1 MGPSKR
7 CATCGHDLSATDNP
21 LCSECGNPRDGLRF
35 TPSTSPRLRLLA
47 HAFQSLR
54 RAGKAFSASLI
65 ALLVVFL
72 IGLVRGV
79 VVSGPSDKG
88 SLQSAV
94 DTVTSTLLVTAVWV
108 MIALA
113 AFGFVRLWIGLAR
126 LRNSAGW
133 DEHLRSCASQSLAL
147 SIPVTA
153 VAGVLVA
160 LTPDWKT
167 ELAGFWF
174 GLFGSAALLA
184 QHLSL
189 ANLRAV
195 CERRQ
200 GWKASM
206 PGRVAITL
214 LVALTLAAAI
224 GNSPRDPL
232 LPPLA
237 LLVAVIGLGNQL
249 GKFAAIE
256 THVTALADEAE
267 RPASAPSARAD
278 LSPSGRGDPS

>member
-1 MGPSKR
+1 M
-7 CATCGHDLSATDNP
+7 
-21 LCSECGNPRDGLRF
+21 
-35 TPSTSPRLRLLA
+35 
-47 HAFQSLR
+47 
-54 RAGKAFSASLI
+54 
-65 ALLVVFL
+65 
-72 IGLVRGV
+72 RGI
-79 VVSGPSDKG
+79 VVSGQSDKG
-88 SLQSAV
+88 SLQGGV
-94 DTVTSTLLVTAVWV
+94 DTVTSTLLVTSVWV

-113 AFGFVRLWIGLAR
+113 AFGFARLWIGLAR

-147 SIPVTA
+147 SISATV

-167 ELAGFWF
+167 EFAGFWF

-200 GWKASM
+200 GWAASM
-206 PGRVAITL
+206 SGRVVITL
-214 LVALTLAAAI
+214 LVALTVAAAV
-224 GNSPRDPL
+224 GGKPTDPL

-237 LLVAVIGLGNQL
+237 LLVAVGGLGNQL
-249 GKFAAIE
+249 VKFAAIGA
-256 THVTALADEAE
+256 HVTALADEAE
-267 RPASAPSARAD
+267 RPRAAPSARAG